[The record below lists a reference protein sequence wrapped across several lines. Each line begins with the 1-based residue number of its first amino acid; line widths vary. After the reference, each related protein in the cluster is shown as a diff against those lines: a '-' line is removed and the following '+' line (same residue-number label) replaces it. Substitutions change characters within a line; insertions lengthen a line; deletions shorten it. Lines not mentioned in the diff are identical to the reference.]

1 MDREGACLTWPSW
14 GCGVGRR
21 TGAGRY
27 VPCPSPRLLGGAESH
42 TSLPVPGRR
51 MAAHFR
57 MYATAGRVTHLVP
70 KYQRD
75 VRGKGSNEHSDRPG
89 KQWPP
94 QSI

>member
-1 MDREGACLTWPSW
+1 MSLINKRG
-14 GCGVGRR
+14 
-21 TGAGRY
+21 Y
-27 VPCPSPRLLGGAESH
+27 KKSH